1 VASLPILTLNKQSDS
16 KTTTAGASLTYTL
29 TYRNTGNVTATGVVL
44 TDLLPPDTTFV
55 AASNSGVFDPAA
67 NTVVWNLGTLVVAES
82 GSVTVTIQI
91 DAAAAAG
98 SLIINLSD
106 IVSAETPPVVA
117 QALTPVGLVT
127 IIIPTL
133 STLSLLMLAIMLGIF
148 GMINRRY
155 RI

>member
-1 VASLPILTLNKQSDS
+1 
-16 KTTTAGASLTYTL
+16 
-29 TYRNTGNVTATGVVL
+29 
-44 TDLLPPDTTFV
+44 LLPPDTTFV

-67 NTVVWNLGTLVVAES
+67 NTVVWNLGTLVVGES